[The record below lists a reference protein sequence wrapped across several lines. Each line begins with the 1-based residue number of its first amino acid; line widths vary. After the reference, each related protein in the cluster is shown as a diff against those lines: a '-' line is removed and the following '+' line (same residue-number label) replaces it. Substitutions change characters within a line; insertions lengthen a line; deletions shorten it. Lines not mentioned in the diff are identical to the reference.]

1 MNKNYTTNHIALH
14 AHLASEDLDNCTFSI
29 NFNVPN
35 TFNCTDEENIRLLQ
49 VALHKLLCELDKKNY
64 REECIPAK
72 S

>member
-1 MNKNYTTNHIALH
+1 MNKNHTRNHITLQ

-49 VALHKLLCELDKKNY
+49 VALHKLLCELDKKIY
-64 REECIPAK
+64 RAEFTPAK